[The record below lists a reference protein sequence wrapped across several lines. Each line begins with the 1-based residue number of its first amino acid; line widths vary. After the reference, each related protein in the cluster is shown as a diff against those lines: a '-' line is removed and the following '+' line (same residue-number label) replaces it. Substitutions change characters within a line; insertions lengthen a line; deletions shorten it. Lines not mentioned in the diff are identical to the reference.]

1 MTSMQKTDEFRAKKN
16 TDPCCLACGRASHV
30 IGFHYCNQ
38 DKMLGRF
45 KNEHCPCISYRAI
58 RKPVMVSHSSYP
70 ISHFLSL
77 AYKWYKGVILILQ
90 NDEEWMYA
98 FPFFVTL

>member
-1 MTSMQKTDEFRAKKN
+1 
-16 TDPCCLACGRASHV
+16 
-30 IGFHYCNQ
+30 
-38 DKMLGRF
+38 
-45 KNEHCPCISYRAI
+45 
-58 RKPVMVSHSSYP
+58 MVSHSSYP

-98 FPFFVTL
+98 FLFFVTLNLMKFYTMPAIFLPNYSFPFDFLALS